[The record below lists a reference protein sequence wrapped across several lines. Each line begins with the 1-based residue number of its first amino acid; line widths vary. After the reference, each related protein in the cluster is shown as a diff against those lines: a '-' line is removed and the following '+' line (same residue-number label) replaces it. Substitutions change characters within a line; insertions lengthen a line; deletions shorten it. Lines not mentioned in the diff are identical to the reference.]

1 MFHSLIKCTVAV
13 PVSSEMIHMLVG
25 GGGIMLTGVIIA
37 PEIIVLKFNSYIFNV
52 LVTDDQSGDVFVEC
66 EYIASRLS

>member
-1 MFHSLIKCTVAV
+1 MFSEKV
-13 PVSSEMIHMLVG
+13 PPRGSAAETTWIVTSV
-25 GGGIMLTGVIIA
+25 GGIMLTVVIIA
-37 PEIIVLKFNSYIFNV
+37 PEIIVLKLNLYIFNV

>member
-1 MFHSLIKCTVAV
+1 
-13 PVSSEMIHMLVG
+13 
-25 GGGIMLTGVIIA
+25 MLTGVIIA

-66 EYIASRLS
+66 EYTPRLS